1 MKLPQQYDTMVGDR
15 GSQLSGGQKQRIAIA
30 RAIIKDPTILLLDE
44 ATSALDTE
52 SERVVQK
59 ALDNAAKDRTTIVI
73 AHRLSTIKKADKIV
87 VFDKGT
93 IIEEGSHNELLAL
106 NGAYANLVRQQEIRK
121 GDEEEKTKDD
131 TLVIDDLKEEEV
143 ILDIDDIEELDEGLF
158 KMTSRV
164 KTLPKELI
172 ESKKMK
178 EKAPM
183 PLMRCL
189 KMIAP
194 HWHFGLIGSL
204 GALLDGVSFP
214 IYAILLTEATQSFFD
229 LGVPEL
235 VEKGQ
240 KDINFWSLMFLVLAI
255 GCLIAGFMR
264 YAGYN
269 TLGEHLTY
277 EIRRRCFR
285 SLLTQEVGFYD
296 APENSVG
303 IIAGKLSTEAE
314 NVQGLVGKFMGP
326 IFSALSCTIVSLIIA
341 FLNGWKLTLVALAT
355 VPLNAYGQLVEVS
368 ALTDVNEKTKHAYL
382 KVSQIAMES
391 IINKRTVSSLNR
403 ENLFFEDYLERV
415 EKAHRIS
422 KRGYLKSAIGYSFA
436 MGIPHFVNALVFW
449 YGTTLFISHEYTY
462 KNMFQVIT
470 SVMFMGMSFGFASSE
485 LISLVK
491 SKVAANSIF
500 KLLDRTPKID
510 QSDAYGNK
518 NKQLYGNVLSENAR
532 FAYPSR
538 PDVTVLNGL
547 DLEVLRDKKVALVGS
562 SGSGKSTIIGLIQMF
577 YTLNSGKLEVEG
589 QDISEWNVPYLRSQL
604 STVGQEPVLFNIS
617 VMDNIAYGVER
628 DVTKEEII
636 HVAKMANAHDFI
648 MDLPDG
654 YDTSCGERGG
664 RLSGGQKQRIAI
676 ARALIRNPK
685 LLLLDEAT
693 SALDSQSEKVV
704 QDALDKASEGRT
716 TITIAHRL
724 STIQDADIIVVM
736 KNGKKVEMGTHDEL
750 LALNGFYTSLVQNQS
765 LGSN

>member
-52 SERVVQK
+52 SERIVQK

-93 IIEEGSHNELLAL
+93 IIEEGNHNELIEL
-106 NGAYANLVRQQEIRK
+106 NGAYANLVKQQEIRK
-121 GDEEEKTKDD
+121 SDEEEKNKDD
-131 TLVIDDLKEEEV
+131 DIISSDINVDEV
-143 ILDIDDIEELDEGLF
+143 VLDIKDDEQLEDGLF
-158 KMTSRV
+158 KMASRV
-164 KTLPKELI
+164 KSLPGELVKNKNKNKPY
-172 ESKKMK
+172 E
-178 EKAPM
+178 APM

-189 KMIAP
+189 KMVSP
-194 HWHFGLIGSL
+194 YWYYGLCGLIG
-204 GALLDGVSFP
+204 AVFDGISFP
-214 IYAILLTEATQSFFD
+214 IYSILLTGVTQSFFD
-229 LGVPEL
+229 LSIPNL
-235 VEKGQ
+235 TEKAQ
-240 KDINFWSLMFLVLAI
+240 QDIDFWSILFVILAI
-255 GCLIAGFMR
+255 FCFITGFLR
-264 YAGYN
+264 YFGFN

-277 EIRRRCFR
+277 ELRKSYFR
-285 SLLTQEVGFYD
+285 SLLTQEVAFYD
-296 APENSVG
+296 LPQNSVG
-303 IIAGKLSTEAE
+303 ILANKLAVEAE
-314 NVQGLVGKFMGP
+314 NVQNLVNKFMGP
-326 IFSALSCTIVSLIIA
+326 VFSTLTCVIVSLIIA
-341 FLNGWKLTLVALAT
+341 FLNGWKLTLVMLALQ
-355 VPLNAYGQLVEVS
+355 PFNAYSQLIQVS
-368 ALTDVNEKTKHAYL
+368 VLTNINEKTKLAYL
-382 KVSQIAMES
+382 KVSQMAMES
-391 IINKRTVSSLNR
+391 VINKKTINSLNR
-403 ENLFFEDYLERV
+403 ETKFYEDYLENTQT
-415 EKAHRIS
+415 AHYNS
-422 KRGYLKSAIGYSFA
+422 KLGYLKSAIGYSA
-436 MGIPHFVNALVFW
+436 SMSIPHFINAIAYW
-449 YGTTLFISHEYTY
+449 YGTILVINQEYTY
-462 KNMFQVIT
+462 KNMFQIVCVIN
-470 SVMFMGMSFGFASSE
+470 FMGSNFGFASSE
-485 LISLVK
+485 LTSLVK
-491 SKVAANSIF
+491 AKIAANDLF
-500 KLLDRTPKID
+500 QLLDRKPKIN
-510 QSDAYGNK
+510 QSDSHGTK
-518 NKQLYGNVLSENAR
+518 NKELYGSVLSENAH

-538 PDVTVLNGL
+538 PDTKVLNGL

-562 SGSGKSTIIGLIQMF
+562 SGSGKSTIISLIQMF

-604 STVGQEPVLFNIS
+604 STVGQEPVLFNLS

-654 YDTSCGERGG
+654 YNTSCGERGG

-704 QDALDKASEGRT
+704 QDALDKASKGRT

-724 STIQDADIIVVM
+724 STIQDADIIIVM
-736 KNGKKVEMGTHDEL
+736 KNGKKVEMGTHNQL
-750 LALNGFYTSLVQNQS
+750 LNVGGYYASLVLNQA
-765 LGSN
+765 L